1 MPEDVLLYNE
11 GMKFSH
17 VKQADTPWKSDG
29 LRGFFEYRDLGIKDA
44 TDGQVICHLVRA
56 AKPADEGTGW
66 HIHVLNF
73 QIVIMNKGWAK
84 FMYGDQSVL
93 VEAGDVVHQQ
103 PGLIHYLYDYS
114 RDMEYTEICS
124 PADFGSLE
132 VHGHNVPVPKAY
144 GVLIVPEVE

>member
-1 MPEDVLLYNE
+1 
-11 GMKFSH
+11 MKFSH
-17 VKQADTPWKSDG
+17 IKQNDTPWRADG

-44 TDGQVICHLVRA
+44 TGGKVICHLVRA
-56 AKPADEGTGW
+56 VKAPTEGTGW
-66 HIHVLNF
+66 HIHVLDF

-84 FMYGDQSVL
+84 FMYGDKSVT

-114 RDMEYTEICS
+114 PDMEYTEICG

-132 VHGHNVPVPKAY
+132 VHGHNVEVP
-144 GVLIVPEVE
+144 PPSDWR